1 MSDLTK
7 SSKKLVREVYTYTF
21 NENEVTTLSIGANAS
36 VSNLI
41 FNLYDKNTTADVGY
55 IMYTENDRTLS
66 SLNFSNVQVGIFL
79 NNHNDLINFNYN
91 EVNSNT
97 KALDNTEISD
107 KAMYCSGK
115 YKNKDVNVR
124 IQFLKNSKRIVTLT
138 YKE

>member
-7 SSKKLVREVYTYTF
+7 SSKTLVREVYTYTF
-21 NENEVTTLSIGANAS
+21 NENEVTTSSIGANAG

-41 FNLYDKNTTADVGY
+41 FNLYDKKTNTDVGY
-55 IMYTENDRTLS
+55 IMYTENYRTLS
-66 SLNFSNVQVGIFL
+66 SLNFSNLQVGIFL
-79 NNHNDLINFNYN
+79 NNNNDLISFNYN
-91 EVNSNT
+91 ELNSNT
-97 KALDNTEISD
+97 KALDNTEISV
-107 KAMYCSGK
+107 KATYGSGK